1 MEEKTTILVVDDV
14 AMHRTMLSLILRD
27 KYDIVEASNGQ
38 DAAWMLE
45 LHKDKI
51 ALILLDIMMPV
62 ADGFSFLEQLQE
74 EQREIPVIFVTA
86 EAYLDNV
93 VEGIRLGVK
102 DIIVKPFEPQVV
114 LRRVDSLIQLTQ
126 NRARQAQQDQ
136 ATQESQEGRTAPEE
150 ASSPAAPPDAALI
163 VDDVGINRTILAG
176 ALEDGYRILE
186 AADGAQALEIWEA
199 HRDEIAVV
207 LLDLIMPVM
216 DGTQVLKQ
224 AKRSGLLG
232 KIPVLAVTAEESQL
246 KRSGILDF
254 GACEVIGKPFTP
266 GVVRERVD
274 HMVELAWGQTAAPCD
289 PSEAES

>member
-38 DAAWMLE
+38 EAAWMLE
-45 LHKDKI
+45 LHKDQI

-93 VEGIRLGVK
+93 IEGIRLGVK

-114 LRRVDSLIQLTQ
+114 VNRVDNLIQLTQ
-126 NRARQAQQDQ
+126 NRARQVQQ
-136 ATQESQEGRTAPEE
+136 AQEGQTPPEETAPL
-150 ASSPAAPPDAALI
+150 PPPDAALI

-186 AADGAQALEIWEA
+186 AADGAQALEVWEA

-266 GVVRERVD
+266 SVVRERVD
-274 HMVELAWGQTAAPCD
+274 HMVELAWGRPVVPTEP
-289 PSEAES
+289 EE

>member
-38 DAAWMLE
+38 EAAWMLE
-45 LHKDKI
+45 LHKDQI

-62 ADGFSFLEQLQE
+62 ADGFSFLEQLQKD
-74 EQREIPVIFVTA
+74 QREIPVIFVTA

-93 VEGIRLGVK
+93 IEGIRLGVK
-102 DIIVKPFEPQVV
+102 DIIVKPFDPQVV
-114 LRRVDSLIQLTQ
+114 VNRVDNLIQLTQ
-126 NRARQAQQDQ
+126 NRARQARQ
-136 ATQESQEGRTAPEE
+136 EE
-150 ASSPAAPPDAALI
+150 ARENQTPPEASFPLPPPDAALI

-186 AADGAQALEIWEA
+186 AADGAQALEVWQA

-216 DGTQVLKQ
+216 DGTQALKQ
-224 AKRSGLLG
+224 AKRQGLLG

-266 GVVRERVD
+266 SVVRERVD
-274 HMVELAWGQTAAPCD
+274 HMVELAWGRPVAPTE
-289 PSEAES
+289 PEE

>member
-62 ADGFSFLEQLQE
+62 ADGFSFLEELQE
-74 EQREIPVIFVTA
+74 DQREIPVIFVTA

-93 VEGIRLGVK
+93 IEGIRLGVK

-114 LRRVDSLIQLTQ
+114 LRRVDNLIQLTQ
-126 NRARQAQQDQ
+126 NRAKQAQQ
-136 ATQESQEGRTAPEE
+136 TEEGQTPPDETAPL
-150 ASSPAAPPDAALI
+150 SPPDAALI

-186 AADGAQALEIWEA
+186 AADGAQALEVWEA

-266 GVVRERVD
+266 YVVRERVD
-274 HMVELAWGQTAAPCD
+274 YMVELAWGRPVVPTEP
-289 PSEAES
+289 EE